1 MRLLTHNTLRNNS
14 NDAKGKGYPLHITAL
29 EIRVDD
35 SSEVGSDPNRE
46 ETFIKGIL
54 GVLDWAVL
62 IQAASQMGLTNLP
75 SVLTEDLAENSVFL
89 RALYHVLMNVHLVR
103 GILKCS
109 NTGREFPVTDGIVNF
124 MLEEDECEHVRL

>member
-1 MRLLTHNTLRNNS
+1 MTIFVVERNNIFLKLG
-14 NDAKGKGYPLHITAL
+14 NYKKFRL
-29 EIRVDD
+29 ENLLNIICSVHL
-35 SSEVGSDPNRE
+35 SSQ
-46 ETFIKGIL
+46 F
-54 GVLDWAVL
+54 
-62 IQAASQMGLTNLP
+62 QAASQMGLTNLP

>member
-62 IQAASQMGLTNLP
+62 IQ
-75 SVLTEDLAENSVFL
+75 V
-89 RALYHVLMNVHLVR
+89 
-103 GILKCS
+103 
-109 NTGREFPVTDGIVNF
+109 
-124 MLEEDECEHVRL
+124 